1 MKIFASSR
9 IAAHTRSVAGEVR
22 IGTSGWVYPHWR
34 EVFYPKGLPQSRWLA
49 YYAERFDTVE
59 LNSPFYRQPERA
71 TFERWRRAVP
81 ENFAYAVKLN
91 RFITHMKRL
100 NVDRATVARSYDTM
114 AGLGPKAAVV
124 LVQLPARFHFDAERV
139 VRFFTAVAPRRKRHA
154 LEPRDASWLTDDAIA
169 VLRER
174 RVALCIID
182 APKWPTRG
190 AVTADFVYLRFH
202 GQTRLYGSTY
212 DDAALRAWAERI
224 RAWRDAGLDVFAY
237 FNNDERAYAP
247 RDALRLRELVG

>member
-1 MKIFASSR
+1 
-9 IAAHTRSVAGEVR
+9 VPGEVR

-34 EVFYPKGLPQSRWLA
+34 RRFYPQGLPQSRWLV
-49 YYAERFDTVE
+49 YYAERFNTVE

-81 ENFAYAVKLN
+81 DDFVYAVKLN
-91 RFITHMKRL
+91 RFLTHMKRL
-100 NVDRATVARSYDTM
+100 KVDRAMVARSYDPM

-124 LVQLPARFHFDAERV
+124 LVQLPERFRFDAERV
-139 VRFFTAVAPRRKRHA
+139 TRFFAAVAPRRKRHA
-154 LEPRDASWLTDDAIA
+154 VEPRHSSWLTDDAIA
-169 VLRER
+169 VLRAR
-174 RVALCIID
+174 RVALCVID
-182 APKWPTRG
+182 APNWPTRG

-202 GQTRLYGSTY
+202 GQTRLYGSSY
-212 DDAALRAWAERI
+212 DDAALRGWAERI
-224 RAWRDAGLDVFAY
+224 CAWRDAGLDVYAY

>member
-1 MKIFASSR
+1 M
-9 IAAHTRSVAGEVR
+9 AGEVR

-34 EVFYPKGLPQSRWLA
+34 ERFYPKGLPQSRWLE

-59 LNSPFYRQPERA
+59 LNNPFYRQPERA

-81 ENFAYAVKLN
+81 DDFVYAVKLN
-91 RFITHMKRL
+91 RFLTHMKRL
-100 NVDRATVARSYDTM
+100 NVDRAMVARSYDTM

-124 LVQLPARFHFDAERV
+124 LVQLPARFHFDVERV
-139 VRFFTAVAPRRKRHA
+139 ARFFAAVAPRRKRHA
-154 LEPRDASWLTDDAIA
+154 LEPRDASWLSDDAIA
-169 VLRER
+169 ALRER
-174 RVALCIID
+174 RIALCVID

-202 GQTRLYGSTY
+202 GQSRLYGSSY
-212 DDAALRAWAERI
+212 DDAALSAWAERV
-224 RAWRDAGLDVFAY
+224 RAWRDADLDVYAY
-237 FNNDERAYAP
+237 FNNDEGAYAP